1 MSITL
6 PFGASL
12 PAGRCNKSHTF
23 SECSPVLLGLGGE
36 GLSSMWVG
44 KSKDS
49 YEHQGKHLPA
59 AGVSQQT
66 QPCLSQ
72 PKGPASQ
79 REALKCP
86 GEEAALSKAMHYVFL
101 TSLHEIKEAASLSRR
116 LFDGHCAGSWAEPG
130 GGAGQGAALRQ
141 EMRRRV
147 DPKAQRGHLDFGMLL
162 WVRVQSYICSFW
174 ILCSYLWTF
183 PYMLI
188 FILAK
193 ESWAVTRCLMKN
205 PATLIVPDLVRAK

>member
-23 SECSPVLLGLGGE
+23 PECNPVLLGLGGE

-49 YEHQGKHLPA
+49 YEHQGKHSPT

-72 PKGPASQ
+72 PEGPDSQ

-86 GEEAALSKAMHYVFL
+86 KAMHYVFL
-101 TSLHEIKEAASLSRR
+101 TSLHEIKEAASLNRQ
-116 LFDGHCAGSWAEPG
+116 LFDEHSAGSW
-130 GGAGQGAALRQ
+130 AGQGAAPRQ
-141 EMRRRV
+141 EEQEQKMRRRV
-147 DPKAQRGHLDFGMLL
+147 NPKAQGAHLDIGMLL
-162 WVRVQSYICSFW
+162 WVRVQSCICSF
-174 ILCSYLWTF
+174 
-183 PYMLI
+183 
-188 FILAK
+188 
-193 ESWAVTRCLMKN
+193 
-205 PATLIVPDLVRAK
+205 